1 MPKHSM
7 VKILGICGSP
17 RRRSAYTALQAA
29 LEAAEKSGEAVQT
42 ELVELRG
49 KNIHPCVHCNQC
61 LQKGSDAC
69 VVFQD
74 DMTPLYQKFYEA
86 DGVIL
91 ASPVYEMNITAQT
104 ALFMDRFRSAWR
116 KGVQDPEFFVRK
128 VGAGIVVGGT
138 RNGGQEMAVNAINNF
153 FLAQGMTLCTGGN
166 GMYTG
171 AMLWN
176 PGDGSTLM
184 DDPEGM
190 QNAAILGKKIAIMA
204 RVMKEADLW
213 NLSN

>member
-1 MPKHSM
+1 M

-17 RRRSAYTALQAA
+17 RKKSAYTALKAA
-29 LEAAEKSGEAVQT
+29 LEGAEKSGEEVQT

-49 KNIHPCVHCNQC
+49 RKINLCLHCNSC
-61 LQKGSDAC
+61 LRKKSDC
-69 VVFQD
+69 CTVFQD
-74 DMTPLYQKFYEA
+74 DMTELYEKFYQA
-86 DGVIL
+86 DGIII

-104 ALFMDRFRSAWR
+104 AAFMDRFRSAWI
-116 KGVQDPEFFVRK
+116 KGVQEPEFFMRK
-128 VGAGIVVGGT
+128 VGAGITVGGT

-176 PGDGSTLM
+176 EGDGSTLM
-184 DDPEGM
+184 EDPHGLE
-190 QNAAILGKKIAIMA
+190 NAAILGKKTAIMA
-204 RVMKEADLW
+204 RIMKEANLW
-213 NLSN
+213 NL